1 MKIEVIILY
10 ILQVLF
16 LLLESYVAYLV
27 LQYLKRK
34 SLGMQTILDK
44 VVKDTILSVLFDQIL
59 RVLVMG
65 LIVEFTIPLSE
76 NTAFIIMT
84 LIHFFS
90 VLRVWYIF
98 SVIVVRYI
106 LVFYHTYLNIFD
118 EKVTRR
124 IIRCFVC
131 IFSAIIV
138 LLDSTNN
145 SKYYLLIGNESL
157 PLNTGPIF
165 LPMLAFLLLIALI
178 ISQYQIEKFK
188 KAVDSQ
194 SFDNLESIQADG
206 HGAERCINQ
215 MHFNPY
221 RIEIITGLS
230 FGLIVLIFQCSV
242 YFWHGDLYINRLR
255 KTLLMQVLT
264 TILVF
269 MFVFKNE
276 RIYGFIRH
284 HIFSKFLCQSSEDIY
299 VHNSPNSNVYAI
311 YQPNYEDND
320 NFDFHKTEEEVVTR
334 HDNTE
339 LGQQHEYSS
348 VIFVKEKFSDSQN
361 NDRASLSINEE
372 KVYSNDYDVL
382 PGCSQWPDV

>member
-1 MKIEVIILY
+1 MKIEAIILY

-124 IIRCFVC
+124 IIRCFVG

-138 LLDSTNN
+138 LLDSRNN
-145 SKYYLLIGNESL
+145 SKYYLLIGNVSL
-157 PLNTGPIF
+157 DLKSLVKTGSKNFIILGF
-165 LPMLAFLLLIALI
+165 IVFTALI

-188 KAVDSQ
+188 KSVDSQ
-194 SFDNLESIQADG
+194 SFDNLETIEEGQ
-206 HGAERCINQ
+206 GAKRCMNQ

-221 RIEIITGLS
+221 RIEIMTGFLL
-230 FGLIVLIFQCSV
+230 GLLNGFFQILLYS
-242 YFWHGDLYINRLR
+242 WHDLYVNRLR
-255 KTLLMQVLT
+255 KTLLMEVS
-264 TILVF
+264 TIIVAF

-276 RIYGFIRH
+276 KIHSFIKH
-284 HIFSKFLCQSSEDIY
+284 QILSQLFCQSSEDIY
-299 VHNSPNSNVYAI
+299 IQNNDNSNVYTI
-311 YQPNYEDND
+311 YKPKSYEAND
-320 NFDFHKTEEEVVTR
+320 YFNFDKTEQEIVSQ
-334 HDNTE
+334 HDNNQCKPPQSSNVHE
-339 LGQQHEYSS
+339 LSKI
-348 VIFVKEKFSDSQN
+348 IFVKEMESYSHK
-361 NDRASLSINEE
+361 NDEASSVPINEE
-372 KVYSNDYDVL
+372 PL
-382 PGCSQWPDV
+382 PGCSHW